1 MKSNED
7 SHQRNI
13 KEFKDQLDY
22 ISTDLLETRENLI
35 TAKQAATKNK
45 EAAAAA
51 AHTSAAAVAAERVTF
66 ARGMR
71 HRN

>member
-1 MKSNED
+1 LKSDED

-22 ISTDLLETRENLI
+22 ISTDLIKTRENLI
-35 TAKQAATKNK
+35 TAKQAATKDK

-51 AHTSAAAVAAERVTF
+51 AYVQAAPAHAL
-66 ARGMR
+66 
-71 HRN
+71 